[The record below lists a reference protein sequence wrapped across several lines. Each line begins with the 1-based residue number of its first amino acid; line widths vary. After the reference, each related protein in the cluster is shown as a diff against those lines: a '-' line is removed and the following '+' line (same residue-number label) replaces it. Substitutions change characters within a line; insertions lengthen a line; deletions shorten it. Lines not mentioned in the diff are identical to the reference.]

1 MGTRGVKRYSAILGV
16 KIEDDVLEKFIA
28 NAEACKST
36 KDIVLRELVYAF
48 NRYCEGGRFPVL
60 QRLEISSPGYMLS
73 EDGQSVYDASA
84 KLSPHHGHSK
94 VTTPPKPPD
103 KSQRFRGDGPHRA
116 VPKSA

>member
-60 QRLEISSPGYMLS
+60 QRLEIASPAYRLS
-73 EDGQSVYDASA
+73 EDGQSVYDAGPLALAPAEDTSKKK
-84 KLSPHHGHSK
+84 KLPSWTSNL
-94 VTTPPKPPD
+94 
-103 KSQRFRGDGPHRA
+103 KSGPR
-116 VPKSA
+116 S